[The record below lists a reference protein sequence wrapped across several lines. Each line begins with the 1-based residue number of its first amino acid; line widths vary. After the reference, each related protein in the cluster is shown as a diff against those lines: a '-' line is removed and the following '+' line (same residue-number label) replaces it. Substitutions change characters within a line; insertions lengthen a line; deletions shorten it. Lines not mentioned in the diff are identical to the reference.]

1 MSRLR
6 KIFILIIFSIGF
18 LAMMFYISSENNLS
32 PPYQVNK
39 GPGPGPVKG
48 PAPFPGVKVPF
59 EVVVRAW
66 SIRNITLFLPTFL
79 PHDLK
84 PTAAYVLI
92 DKNGNIGNVAIFLYS
107 NKSHDRIETAE
118 LTIEVYPAED
128 LPFDPKSTKG
138 GVFTTIGGWKVYYK
152 EEAPVTWEEYQQ
164 LYGSYAR
171 LISIYINGLNYLY
184 RGAPPLTIQDMIK
197 IVESMQPTKIS

>member
-6 KIFILIIFSIGF
+6 KNSILIIFSIGF

-59 EVVVRAW
+59 EVVVRSW
-66 SIRNITLFLPTFL
+66 SIRNVTLFLPTFL
-79 PHDLK
+79 PNGLK
-84 PTAAYVLI
+84 PTAAYAVI
-92 DKNGNIGNVAIFLYS
+92 SNGKVGNIAIFVYS
-107 NKSHDRIETAE
+107 NKGLDKIENAE
-118 LTIEVYPAED
+118 LTIEVYPSED
-128 LPFDPKSTKG
+128 LPFDFKSTKG
-138 GVFTTIGGWKVYYK
+138 GVFTTINGWKVYYK
-152 EEAPVTWEEYQQ
+152 EEAPVGHEEYQQ
-164 LYGSYAR
+164 LYGPYAR
-171 LISIYINGLNYLY
+171 LISVYINGMNYLY

-197 IVESMQPTKIS
+197 IVESMKPMKKS